1 MAEDKIIESV
11 VNTDK
16 ELEKLQEE
24 FELAKELYEDINNA
38 KDGLFKLEW
47 NLLRY
52 IEHLDNI
59 YTKHC
64 GSDLCFELS
73 VKDYTKLAQLALKD
87 IEEKRTILQ
96 VLFDNILEPYG
107 NRRSKLNDAM
117 LTEVEW
123 DIDPIE
129 INKDDDKLDF

>member
-1 MAEDKIIESV
+1 MAEDKITESV
-11 VNTDK
+11 VDTDK

-24 FELAKELYEDINNA
+24 FELAKELYEDINSA

-47 NLLRY
+47 SLLRY

-59 YTKHC
+59 YTKHG

-129 INKDDDKLDF
+129 INKDEDKLDF